1 MANYQEV
8 STNVLQRQFGYTNV
22 AALMIER
29 AKVFDQFLG
38 DIVGDLVNQFFNID
52 ECLPVALDNYWGK
65 LLGITRVFEDGDG
78 NVYTL
83 TDDEFREII
92 KIKLFFWDGSL
103 ISLNEFFRDIF
114 KDRET
119 FFAVDTQDM
128 TMIKFVI
135 GFTLTPNETAMFS
148 KFDVFPRPAGIGSRI
163 QIVPAAKKYF
173 GFAGYQTYTES
184 PVTVGFGTY
193 GNGNPTGNGK
203 TATYNDE
210 I

>member
-1 MANYQEV
+1 MADYQQV
-8 STNVLQRQFGYTNV
+8 SLNVLERQFGYTNV

-29 AKVFDQFLG
+29 ANVFNQFLG
-38 DIVGDLVNQFFNID
+38 DVVGDLINQFFNID
-52 ECLPVALDNYWGK
+52 ECDPVALDNYWGK
-65 LLGITRVFEDGDG
+65 LLGITRVFEDDGG

-103 ISLNEFFRDIF
+103 ISLNEFFRNIF
-114 KDRET
+114 AGRGS

-128 TMIKFVI
+128 TTIKFVI
-135 GFTLTPNETAMFS
+135 GFSLTPNEIAMFT
-148 KFDVFPRPAGIGSRI
+148 KFDIFPRPAGIGSRI
-163 QIVPAAKKYF
+163 QIVPAEQKYF

-193 GNGNPTGNGK
+193 GNGNPTGDGK
-203 TATYNDE
+203 MATYNDE

>member
-114 KDRET
+114 KDRGT

-135 GFTLTPNETAMFS
+135 GFALTANEIAMFT
-148 KFDVFPRPAGIGSRI
+148 KFDIFPRPAGIGTKI
-163 QIVPAAKKYF
+163 QIIPADQKYF
-173 GFAGYQTYTES
+173 GFESINQYTES
-184 PVTVGFGTY
+184 PVTVGFGSCF
-193 GNGNPTGNGK
+193 NGNPTGDGK
-203 TATYNDE
+203 TATIYDE
-210 I
+210 V